1 MGAHLPF
8 EQTFYRHETPVTVF
22 ISRDCTCNGFLLF
35 IESRACGFGWVKS
48 IMTSRQDSSPIGGEK
63 RVQAEGRRSSS
74 YVRKLN
80 RSNKKRHKAAMNG
93 GRDGDVRAVW
103 FRTADHCCPANQA
116 TCDGPPTNV
125 LISTTF
131 RQLPLYYLLN
141 NELTYHY
148 V

>member
-1 MGAHLPF
+1 
-8 EQTFYRHETPVTVF
+8 VF

-63 RVQAEGRRSSS
+63 RVQAEGRRSSG

-93 GRDGDVRAVW
+93 GRVGDVPAVW
-103 FRTADHCCPANQA
+103 WAKDVGQLTIAVRLTMRN
-116 TCDGPPTNV
+116 
-125 LISTTF
+125 STGL
-131 RQLPLYYLLN
+131 QEML
-141 NELTYHY
+141 
-148 V
+148 